1 MSSQRWANNKTGA
14 ARGFSFQPL
23 GQYQS
28 APCKSLRVFALFFSC
43 YVSRGALSVSAV
55 GVVVGARPVSVVVGP
70 LGVRSRRVGSEEVLA
85 WLHMDAVLLGPDVVP
100 FPTAR
105 FASIRLP
112 CHHLLTFVFTMDAQ
126 TRRLFSD

>member
-1 MSSQRWANNKTGA
+1 MTCVVTALAQCEQRGEPAISA
-14 ARGFSFQPL
+14 LYIVHFLLLFQPL

-28 APCKSLRVFALFFSC
+28 APCKSLRVFALCFSC

-85 WLHMDAVLLGPDVVP
+85 WLHMDAVLL
-100 FPTAR
+100 
-105 FASIRLP
+105 
-112 CHHLLTFVFTMDAQ
+112 
-126 TRRLFSD
+126 